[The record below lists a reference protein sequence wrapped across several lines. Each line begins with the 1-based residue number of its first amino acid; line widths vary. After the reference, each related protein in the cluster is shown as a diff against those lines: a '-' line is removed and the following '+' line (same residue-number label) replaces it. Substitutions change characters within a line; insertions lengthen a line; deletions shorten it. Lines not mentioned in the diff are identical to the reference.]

1 MSGNEDQTSHSAV
14 SRPRKVLRKRQSRD
28 DIFSYRGKMALS
40 FKAKQVKLQDS
51 DSSGSDDDEAF
62 HRMHTAQYTKS
73 DSSDLKNSDSEDD
86 LWVTKEMS
94 VEEIN
99 SSENDIKETYFRR
112 SPTPPPAWSPELS
125 EATKMRINLRQ
136 NKKLKE
142 LDIVL
147 DSLKRSTKTNWAS
160 PDSQLSSSVICES
173 DSDGFP
179 SPSERDVAVKVRTR
193 SGIKRFTT
201 KAAEPFGKIISQLA
215 QLEGVSED
223 KIMLSLADINIL
235 GYDTPISIHL
245 SVADII
251 GLLVGAQTLDLEACH
266 EWMTS
271 EDMDGEE
278 CVVIDKPILPDS
290 VEEDENSIE
299 IKVQGKEPDS
309 KKTFRIL
316 KTDQLEKLM
325 TAYCEYRKLPRSRIK
340 FLFDGE
346 DLKGGET
353 PEQLDMEHEDVIDV
367 QVK

>member
-1 MSGNEDQTSHSAV
+1 M
-14 SRPRKVLRKRQSRD
+14 
-28 DIFSYRGKMALS
+28 S

-62 HRMHTAQYTKS
+62 HRVHTAQYTKS

-86 LWVTKEMS
+86 LWVTKDMS

-251 GLLVGAQTLDLEACH
+251 
-266 EWMTS
+266 
-271 EDMDGEE
+271 E

-340 FLFDGE
+340 FFFDGE

>member
-1 MSGNEDQTSHSAV
+1 MSGNEDQTSNSAV

-62 HRMHTAQYTKS
+62 HRVHTAQYTKS

-86 LWVTKEMS
+86 SWVTKDMS

-251 GLLVGAQTLDLEACH
+251 
-266 EWMTS
+266 
-271 EDMDGEE
+271 E

>member
-1 MSGNEDQTSHSAV
+1 MSGNEDQTSNSAV

-62 HRMHTAQYTKS
+62 HRVHTAQYTKS

-86 LWVTKEMS
+86 LWVTKDMS
-94 VEEIN
+94 VEEIK

-251 GLLVGAQTLDLEACH
+251 
-266 EWMTS
+266 
-271 EDMDGEE
+271 E

-340 FLFDGE
+340 FFFDGE

>member
-1 MSGNEDQTSHSAV
+1 MSGNEDQTSNSAV

-62 HRMHTAQYTKS
+62 HRVHTAQYTKS

-251 GLLVGAQTLDLEACH
+251 
-266 EWMTS
+266 
-271 EDMDGEE
+271 E

-346 DLKGGET
+346 ELKGGET

>member
-1 MSGNEDQTSHSAV
+1 MSGNEDQTSNSAV

-62 HRMHTAQYTKS
+62 HRVHTAQYTKS

-86 LWVTKEMS
+86 LWVTKDMS

-251 GLLVGAQTLDLEACH
+251 
-266 EWMTS
+266 
-271 EDMDGEE
+271 E

>member
-1 MSGNEDQTSHSAV
+1 MSGNEDQNSKSAV

-40 FKAKQVKLQDS
+40 FKAKQMKLPDS
-51 DSSGSDDDEAF
+51 DSSESDDDEAF
-62 HRMHTAQYTKS
+62 QRVHSAQYAENESSEVKDS
-73 DSSDLKNSDSEDD
+73 DSDEDNWAIKD
-86 LWVTKEMS
+86 KS

-99 SSENDIKETYFRR
+99 SSENDVKETHLTR
-112 SPTPPPAWSPELS
+112 SPTPPPAWSPELC

-136 NKKLKE
+136 NKKLRE
-142 LDIVL
+142 LDNVL
-147 DSLKRSTKTNWAS
+147 DSLKRSTNTSWAS
-160 PDSQLSSSVICES
+160 PDSHLSNSVICEN
-173 DSDGFP
+173 DTDAFP
-179 SPSERDVAVKVRTR
+179 SPSERDIVVKVRTR
-193 SGIKRFTT
+193 SGIKRFTM

-215 QLEGVSED
+215 QLEGATED

-251 GLLVGAQTLDLEACH
+251 
-266 EWMTS
+266 
-271 EDMDGEE
+271 E
-278 CVVIDKPILPDS
+278 CVVVDKPILTDS
-290 VEEDENSIE
+290 EEEDKNSIE
-299 IKVQGKEPDS
+299 IKVQGIEPDS
-309 KKTFRIL
+309 KKAFQIL
-316 KTDQLEKLM
+316 KTDPLEKLM

-367 QVK
+367 RVK

>member
-251 GLLVGAQTLDLEACH
+251 
-266 EWMTS
+266 
-271 EDMDGEE
+271 E

>member
-1 MSGNEDQTSHSAV
+1 M
-14 SRPRKVLRKRQSRD
+14 
-28 DIFSYRGKMALS
+28 IFFSYRGKMALS

-62 HRMHTAQYTKS
+62 HRVHTAQYTKS

-86 LWVTKEMS
+86 LWVTKDMS

-251 GLLVGAQTLDLEACH
+251 
-266 EWMTS
+266 
-271 EDMDGEE
+271 E

-340 FLFDGE
+340 FFFDGE

>member
-1 MSGNEDQTSHSAV
+1 MSGNEDQTSNSAV

-62 HRMHTAQYTKS
+62 HRVHTAQYTKS

-86 LWVTKEMS
+86 LWVTKDMS

-251 GLLVGAQTLDLEACH
+251 
-266 EWMTS
+266 
-271 EDMDGEE
+271 E

-340 FLFDGE
+340 FFFDGE

>member
-1 MSGNEDQTSHSAV
+1 MSGNEDQTSNSAV

-62 HRMHTAQYTKS
+62 HRVHTAQYTKS

-86 LWVTKEMS
+86 LWVTKDMS

-251 GLLVGAQTLDLEACH
+251 
-266 EWMTS
+266 
-271 EDMDGEE
+271 E

-346 DLKGGET
+346 ELKGGET

>member
-1 MSGNEDQTSHSAV
+1 MSGNEDQTSNSAV

-62 HRMHTAQYTKS
+62 HRVHTAQYTKS

-86 LWVTKEMS
+86 LWVTKDMS
-94 VEEIN
+94 VEEIK

-251 GLLVGAQTLDLEACH
+251 
-266 EWMTS
+266 
-271 EDMDGEE
+271 E